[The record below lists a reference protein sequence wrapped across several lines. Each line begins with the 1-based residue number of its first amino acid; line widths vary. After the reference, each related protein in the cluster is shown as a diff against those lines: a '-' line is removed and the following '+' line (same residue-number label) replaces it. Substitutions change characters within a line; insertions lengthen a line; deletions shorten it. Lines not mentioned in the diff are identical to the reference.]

1 MPPQSKTARWKVV
14 LGYSVFSLF
23 ALILCFF
30 LTFPYGALRA
40 RIATEALK
48 AGYVVRIDSLRPGF
62 IGLTAKGVRLSQPS
76 APLSAETT
84 AALTSGDPD
93 TARMLGPAEVGE
105 AFVIDSLSLRPTLFP
120 LGASFQAH
128 VMGGDVSGNA
138 GWRGNQ
144 VHLKLDKLDTS
155 EGNLKSFTGLDLE
168 GTLSGTLTLNMPSA
182 PGAGGRP
189 GEPDLSQADG
199 ELSLD
204 GQNLL
209 LKGSVEGAGV
219 ASKGS
224 PVTLLFPGGLPRIPV
239 GDLTAQIRFEKGQGT
254 VDALSL
260 KSDQLEIKGTGTL
273 KLNKRVQYTEPNMD
287 VKIRVEPEL
296 VKALGTAGLG
306 LSILPPD
313 KDDPKFRAGHLSG
326 SLGRLTFL
334 PKR

>member
-1 MPPQSKTARWKVV
+1 MATQSKTARWKVV

-62 IGLTAKGVRLSQPS
+62 IGLTAKGVRISQPS
-76 APLSAETT
+76 APLSAEST

-105 AFVIDSLSLRPTLFP
+105 PFVIDSLSLRPTLFP

-128 VMGGDVSGNA
+128 VLGGDISGNA
-138 GWRGNQ
+138 ALRGNQ
-144 VHLKLDKLDTS
+144 IHLKLDKLDPS
-155 EGNLKSFTGLDLE
+155 QGNLKSFTGLDLE
-168 GTLSGTLTLNMPSA
+168 GSLSGTLTLSMPVA

-189 GEPDLSQADG
+189 GEPDLAQADG
-199 ELSLD
+199 ELSLE

-209 LKGSVEGAGV
+209 LKGSVEGTGV

-224 PVTLLFPGGLPRIPV
+224 PVALLFPGGLPRIPV

-260 KSDQLEIKGTGTL
+260 KSDQLEIKGTGTV
-273 KLNKRVQYTEPNMD
+273 KLNKRLQYAEPAMD

-313 KDDPKFRAGHLSG
+313 KDDPKFRSGRLSG
-326 SLGRLTFL
+326 SLGKLSFM